1 MPIHPRNQ
9 RLKDQ
14 ILGAPYEICVD
25 RARYFTESF
34 RRTEGEHPALRAAK
48 ACAHTMRQMTVYIL
62 DDEALVGNR
71 SSKLVGAVIPV
82 ERGDINTVLELE
94 LDVLTQRKRQ
104 PFHIDPAD
112 RRELLADILPYWK
125 GRTLRA
131 RKNALWKQHGVYFRP
146 ALNPL
151 AMARRFRSLDMK
163 RLLKT
168 VQVPGLRPLR
178 AIRAVHE
185 LLYNNPA
192 LVMNSF
198 DVQGHLILGH
208 KNVLREGFAG
218 IRARAEQRRLQ
229 AEAEGDVEGMA
240 FLEAV
245 EICCEAMRDLALRYA
260 MKAEELAV
268 ATADPARRRELEQ
281 IATRCVHVPY
291 HPPRDFREAVQA
303 LWLTQVGGLVAYG
316 MTGILAIGRFDQ
328 YLYPYYAADREAGR
342 IEPDEACALME
353 ELLLKLSSNV
363 LLLPYVGKQT
373 GNELGADSCS
383 PTVGGVARDGT
394 DGVNDLS
401 YVILDAFTNVKAT
414 GNSFTIRLAENTP
427 EDFWRQAL
435 ATFRHT
441 SGAALYCDEQCV
453 EALKGC
459 GVTEEDA
466 RDYGVIGCVEPT
478 GDGDTFGCTSG
489 NDISFTAA
497 LEMTLLDGY
506 LRIMGRR
513 IGRRTGDPRT
523 FSSFE
528 ELIDAFKRQ
537 VVFQIDT
544 VVRAV
549 NLKDQAYHEAFPSP
563 YVSAT
568 LRGCVDR
575 ARDMTQGGADYNFG
589 SVSGRGLGTA
599 VDSLAAIRHFVYET
613 RALSMDRLLGLVET
627 NFAGDDKTRARLAY
641 RGPKYGC
648 GDADADAI
656 AKEIAE
662 FFCREVAAR
671 QTIRGGP
678 FRPSFFSYGMHVIE
692 GLFLGATPDGRR
704 AGEPVSN
711 SFSPSNG
718 AERRGPTAM
727 LGSVAQI
734 DHRLISNG
742 CALNLKFL
750 PSLFDGDERLDKMV
764 ALVRGFFAQGG
775 MELQPNV
782 VSNETLRDAQRHPD
796 RYRDLVVRVS
806 GYSAYFTDIGKPL
819 QDEIISRTEFGRV

>member
-1 MPIHPRNQ
+1 MTIHARNQ
-9 RLKDQ
+9 HLKDQ
-14 ILGAPYEICVD
+14 ILGAPYEICLD

-34 RRTEGEHPALRAAK
+34 RRTEGDHPALRAAK

-62 DDEALVGNR
+62 GDEAIVGNR

-94 LDVLTQRKRQ
+94 LDALTRRERQ
-104 PFHIDPAD
+104 PFLIDPAD
-112 RRELLADILPYWK
+112 RRELVTDILPYWR

-131 RKNALWKQHGVYFRP
+131 RKNALWKRHGVYFRP
-146 ALNPL
+146 ALNPI
-151 AMARRFRSLDMK
+151 AVARRLRSLDMR
-163 RLLKT
+163 RLLRMA
-168 VQVPGLRPLR
+168 QVPGMGPLSAVR
-178 AIRAVHE
+178 ALHE

-198 DVQGHLILGH
+198 DVQGHLILGLRH
-208 KNVLREGFAG
+208 VLREGFAG
-218 IRARAEQRRLQ
+218 IRARAQERRRR
-229 AEAEGDVEGMA
+229 AEAEGDAEGLA
-240 FLEAV
+240 FLQAV
-245 EICCEAMRDLALRYA
+245 EICCDAMGDLALRFA
-260 MKAEELAV
+260 MKAEDLA
-268 ATADPARRRELEQ
+268 AAETDPSRRRELEQ
-281 IATRCVHVPY
+281 IATRCVHVPT

-328 YLYPYYAADREAGR
+328 YLYPYYAADLAAGR
-342 IEPDEACALME
+342 IEPAEACALME

-383 PTVGGVARDGT
+383 PTVGGVTRDGT
-394 DGVNDLS
+394 DGVNPLS
-401 YVILDAFTNVKAT
+401 HIILDAFVNVRST
-414 GNSFTIRLAENTP
+414 GNSFTIRLAKNTP
-427 EDFWRQAL
+427 EDFWRKAL

-453 EALKGC
+453 GALEGC
-459 GVTEEDA
+459 GVATEDA

-513 IGRRTGDPRT
+513 IGPRTGDPRGFST
-523 FSSFE
+523 FAQVM
-528 ELIDAFKRQ
+528 DAVKRQ

-544 VVRAV
+544 VVKAV
-549 NLKDQAYHEAFPSP
+549 NLKDQAYSEAFPSP
-563 YVSAT
+563 FVSAT

-589 SVSGRGLGTA
+589 SVSGRGLGTT
-599 VDSLAAIRHFVYET
+599 VDSLAAINHFVYET
-613 RALSMDRLLGLVET
+613 RALSMDRLCGLLET
-627 NFAGDDKTRARLAY
+627 NFAGEEETRARLAA

-648 GDADADAI
+648 GDAGADAI
-656 AKEIAE
+656 AKDLAE

-671 QTIRGGP
+671 QTTRGGP

-692 GLFLGATPDGRR
+692 GLFLGATPNGRR
-704 AGEPVSN
+704 AGDPVSN

-727 LGSVAQI
+727 LGSVARI

-742 CALNLKFL
+742 CALNVKLL

-775 MELQPNV
+775 MELSPNV
-782 VSNETLRDAQRHPD
+782 VSNETLADAQRHPE

-806 GYSAYFTDIGKPL
+806 GYSAYFTDLGKPL
-819 QDEIISRTEFGRV
+819 QDEIISRTEFGRL

>member
-1 MPIHPRNQ
+1 MPIHPRSQ
-9 RLKDQ
+9 RLKEQ
-14 ILGAPYEICVD
+14 ILAAPYEICVE

-62 DDEALVGNR
+62 EDEALVGNR
-71 SSKLVGAVIPV
+71 SSKVVGAVIPV
-82 ERGDINTVLELE
+82 ERGDTNTVLELE
-94 LDVLTQRKRQ
+94 LDALTRRARQ
-104 PFHIDPAD
+104 PFVIDAAD
-112 RRELLADILPYWK
+112 RRELVGDILPYWK

-131 RKNALWKQHGVYFRP
+131 RKNALWKQHGVVMWP
-146 ALNPL
+146 ALNPF
-151 AMARRFRSLDMK
+151 AVARRLRSLDLG
-163 RLLKT
+163 RLLRMA
-168 VQVPGLRPLR
+168 QVPGLGPLSAAR
-178 AIRAVHE
+178 ALHE

-198 DVQGHLILGH
+198 DVQGHLILGL
-208 KNVLREGFAG
+208 KNVLREGIVG
-218 IRARAEQRRLQ
+218 IRARAEVRRRQ
-229 AEAEGDVEGMA
+229 AEAEGDAEGVA
-240 FLEAV
+240 FLQSV
-245 EICCEAMRDLALRYA
+245 KLCCDAMGDLALRYA
-260 MKAEELAV
+260 MKAEALAAV
-268 ATADPARRRELEQ
+268 TEDPERRRELEQ
-281 IATRCVHVPY
+281 IAARCVRVPA

-316 MTGILAIGRFDQ
+316 MTGILAVGRIDQ
-328 YLYPYYAADREAGR
+328 YLYPYYAADHEAGR
-342 IEPDEACALME
+342 ITPDEACALME
-353 ELLLKLSSNV
+353 ELLLKLSANLLV
-363 LLLPYVGKQT
+363 LPHVGKQT

-383 PTVGGVARDGT
+383 PTVGGVTRDGSN
-394 DGVNDLS
+394 GVNELS
-401 YVILDAFTNVKAT
+401 HVILDAFANVKAT
-414 GNSFTIRLAENTP
+414 GNSFTIRLAKNTP
-427 EDFWRQAL
+427 ADFWRKAL
-435 ATFRHT
+435 AVFRET

-459 GVTEEDA
+459 GVSEQDA

-506 LRIMGRR
+506 LRIMGRH
-513 IGRRTGDPRT
+513 IGVRTGDPRT
-523 FSSFE
+523 FSSFA
-528 ELIDAFKRQ
+528 ELMGAVKRQ

-544 VVRAV
+544 VVKAV
-549 NLKDQAYHEAFPSP
+549 NLKDQAYWSGFPSP
-563 YVSAT
+563 FVSAT

-589 SVSGRGLGTA
+589 SISGRGLGTT
-599 VDSLAAIRHFVYET
+599 VDSLAAIQHFVYET
-613 RALSMDRLLGLVET
+613 RTLSMDRLCELLES
-627 NFAGDDKTRARLAY
+627 NFAGHEKMRARLDS

-648 GDADADAI
+648 GDGAADAI
-656 AKEIAE
+656 AKDLAE

-692 GLFLGATPDGRR
+692 GLFLGATPNGRR

-718 AERRGPTAM
+718 SERQGPTAM
-727 LGSVAQI
+727 LSSVAQI

-742 CALNLKFL
+742 CAVNVKFL
-750 PSLFDGDERLDKMV
+750 PSLFDGEERLDKMV

-775 MELQPNV
+775 MELSPNV
-782 VSNETLRDAQRHPD
+782 VSNETLVDAQRHPE

-806 GYSAYFTDIGKPL
+806 GYSAYFTDLGKPL
-819 QDEIISRTEFGRV
+819 QDEIISRTEFG

>member
-1 MPIHPRNQ
+1 MPIHPRNR
-9 RLKDQ
+9 RLKDL
-14 ILGAPYEICVD
+14 ILGAPYEICVE

-34 RRTEGEHPALRAAK
+34 RRTGGEHPALRAAK

-71 SSKLVGAVIPV
+71 SSKVVGAVIPV

-94 LDVLTQRKRQ
+94 LDALTRRPRQ
-104 PFHIDPAD
+104 PFHIDAAD
-112 RRELLADILPYWK
+112 RRELVDDILPYWK

-131 RKNALWKQHGVYFRP
+131 RKNALWKKHGVYFRP
-146 ALNPL
+146 ALNPF
-151 AMARRFRSLDMK
+151 AVARRLRSLDMK
-163 RLLKT
+163 RLLRT
-168 VQVPGLRPLR
+168 ARAPGMGPLSAAR
-178 AIRAVHE
+178 ALHE

-198 DVQGHLILGH
+198 DVQGHLILGL
-208 KNVLREGFAG
+208 KNVLREGFLG
-218 IRARAEQRRLQ
+218 IRARAGERRHQ
-229 AEAEGDVEGMA
+229 AEAEGDDEGLA

-245 EICCEAMRDLALRYA
+245 EICCDAIRDLALRYA
-260 MKAEELAV
+260 MKAEALAA
-268 ATADPARRRELEQ
+268 ATDDPSRRRELEQ
-281 IATRCVHVPY
+281 IAARCVRVPY

-342 IEPDEACALME
+342 IEPDEARALME
-353 ELLLKLSSNV
+353 ELLLKLSSNL

-394 DGVNDLS
+394 DGVNELS
-401 YVILDAFTNVKAT
+401 HVILDAFTNVKAT
-414 GNSFTIRLAENTP
+414 GNSFTIRLANNTP
-427 EDFWRQAL
+427 DDFWRKAL
-435 ATFRHT
+435 ATFRVT

-459 GVTEEDA
+459 GVAEEDA

-489 NDISFTAA
+489 NDISFSAA

-513 IGRRTGDPRT
+513 IGPRTGDPRR
-523 FSSFE
+523 FVRFE
-528 ELIDAFKRQ
+528 ELMDAFKRQ

-549 NLKDQAYHEAFPSP
+549 NLKDQAYYEAFPSP

-575 ARDMTQGGADYNFG
+575 ARDMTQGGADYNFS

-599 VDSLAAIRHFVYET
+599 VDSLAAIRHFIYET
-613 RALSMDRLLGLVET
+613 RALSMDRLCGLLET
-627 NFAGDDKTRARLAY
+627 NFAGDDKTRARLAA
-641 RGPKYGC
+641 RGPKYGS

-656 AKEIAE
+656 AKEVAE
-662 FFCREVAAR
+662 FFCHEVAAR
-671 QTIRGGP
+671 KTIRGGP

-727 LGSVAQI
+727 LSSVAQI

-742 CALNLKFL
+742 CALNVKFL
-750 PSLFDGDERLDKMV
+750 PSLFEGDERLDKMV

-782 VSNETLRDAQRHPD
+782 VSNETLLDAQLHPD

-806 GYSAYFTDIGKPL
+806 GYSAYFTDLGKPL
-819 QDEIISRTEFGRV
+819 QDDIISRTEFGRV